1 LVDEAVATHE
11 QITVTRNGEPAVVIL
26 SVEDFDSL
34 VETLAIL
41 QNPADRA
48 EFERAR
54 READEG
60 DMIDEEEMASLMR
73 ERLAKRDELVSRKIV
88 LTRTAGDSW
97 PKNCPNLSRR
107 RLGNSSRARGRQS
120 QL

>member
-1 LVDEAVATHE
+1 M
-11 QITVTRNGEPAVVIL
+11 VVL
-26 SVEDFDSL
+26 SVEDFESL

-60 DMIDEEEMASLMR
+60 EVIDEEEMASLMR
-73 ERLAKRDELVSRKIV
+73 ERLGKRD
-88 LTRTAGDSW
+88 D
-97 PKNCPNLSRR
+97 
-107 RLGNSSRARGRQS
+107 
-120 QL
+120 

>member
-1 LVDEAVATHE
+1 MTMKTMSLAAAKTRFSALVDEAVATHE
-11 QITVTRNGEPAVVIL
+11 QITVTRNGEPAVVVL
-26 SVEDFDSL
+26 SVEDFESL

-60 DMIDEEEMASLMR
+60 DVIDEEEMASLMR
-73 ERLAKRDELVSRKIV
+73 ERPGKRD
-88 LTRTAGDSW
+88 D
-97 PKNCPNLSRR
+97 
-107 RLGNSSRARGRQS
+107 
-120 QL
+120 